1 LRFRGRIPAGL
12 PGPTGVRAIGLPV
25 VRRIGVRRSGG
36 TSGAPRAPALAGAH
50 GGEARTKG
58 IAMPLS
64 IGIVG
69 LPNVG
74 KSTLFNA
81 LTRAQ
86 NAQAANYP
94 FCTIE
99 PNKAIVP
106 VPDPRLDALTSLA
119 KPQKTLP
126 ATVEFTDIAGLV
138 KGASKGEGLGNKFL
152 ANIRETQA
160 VLHVVRCFVDDDVVH
175 VHGKVDPL
183 TDIDVIETE
192 LILADAQAL
201 ENRMDRLRKQ
211 AKAGKEHQARLAV
224 AEKLLAHLMEGRPA
238 SALDGR
244 DEGAMA
250 ELFAELAPITAKP
263 VIYCANVDE
272 SGLEADS
279 PAVAAVRAHAA
290 KTGAPVV
297 KVSARMEE
305 EMAALDDAERAEFL
319 ESYGVES
326 SGLDQVIRTG
336 YQVLGLASYFTV
348 GPKEVRAWTIEQGW
362 KAPKAASVIHTDF
375 ERGFIRA
382 EVIAYADY
390 VTHKTEAACRAA
402 GVLRQE
408 GKEYVV
414 KDGDVMHFLFNV

>member
-1 LRFRGRIPAGL
+1 
-12 PGPTGVRAIGLPV
+12 
-25 VRRIGVRRSGG
+25 
-36 TSGAPRAPALAGAH
+36 
-50 GGEARTKG
+50 
-58 IAMPLS
+58 MPLS

-99 PNKAIVP
+99 PNKAIVA
-106 VPDPRLDALTSLA
+106 VPDERLEKLTNMA
-119 KPQKTLP
+119 KPQKTIP

-138 KGASKGEGLGNKFL
+138 RGASKGEGLGNKFL

-160 VLHVVRCFVDDDVVH
+160 ILHVVRCFDDDDVVH
-175 VHGKVDPL
+175 VHGKVDPV
-183 TDIDVIETE
+183 TDIEVIETE
-192 LILADAQAL
+192 LILADAQVL

-211 AKAGKEHQARLAV
+211 ARASKEHQAKLAV
-224 AEKLLAHLMEGRPA
+224 AEKLLAHLMEGKPA
-238 SALDGR
+238 ATMEGAG
-244 DEGAMA
+244 EGAMA
-250 ELFAELAPITAKP
+250 ELFAELGPITAKP

-272 SGLEADS
+272 AGLSEDGS
-279 PAVAAVRAHAA
+279 QVQAVRAYAA
-290 KTGAPVV
+290 KTDAPVV
-297 KVSARMEE
+297 KVSAKMEE
-305 EMAALDDAERAEFL
+305 EMASLSDEERLEFL

-336 YQVLGLASYFTV
+336 YSVLGLISYFTV

-382 EVIAYADY
+382 EVISYQDY
-390 VTHKTEAACRAA
+390 VSHANEAACRAA

-408 GKEYVV
+408 GKEYVF
-414 KDGDVMHFLFNV
+414 KDGDVVHFLFNV

>member
-1 LRFRGRIPAGL
+1 M
-12 PGPTGVRAIGLPV
+12 
-25 VRRIGVRRSGG
+25 S
-36 TSGAPRAPALAGAH
+36 
-50 GGEARTKG
+50 
-58 IAMPLS
+58 LS

-106 VPDPRLDALTSLA
+106 VPDARLDALA
-119 KPQKTLP
+119 RIANPQRVLP

-160 VLHVVRCFVDDDVVH
+160 ILHVVRCFADDDVVH
-175 VHGKVDPL
+175 VHGEVNPVA
-183 TDIDVIETE
+183 DIEVIETE

-211 AKAGKEHQARLAV
+211 AKAGKEHQARLAA

-238 SALDGR
+238 STMEGSG
-244 DEGAMA
+244 EGAMA
-250 ELFAELAPITAKP
+250 ELFVELSPITAKP

-272 SGLEADS
+272 SGLGEDGAQ
-279 PAVAAVRAHAA
+279 VLAVREYAA
-290 KTGAPVV
+290 RTGAPVV
-297 KVSARMEE
+297 KVSAKMEE
-305 EMAALDDAERAEFL
+305 EMAALSDEERAEFL
-319 ESYGVES
+319 ESFGVDS

-336 YQVLGLASYFTV
+336 YAVLGLISYFTV

-382 EVIAYADY
+382 EVISYQDY
-390 VTHKTEAACRAA
+390 VANGTEAACRAA

-408 GKEYVV
+408 GKEYPV
-414 KDGDVMHFLFNV
+414 KDGDVIHFLFNV

>member
-1 LRFRGRIPAGL
+1 MLD
-12 PGPTGVRAIGLPV
+12 
-25 VRRIGVRRSGG
+25 
-36 TSGAPRAPALAGAH
+36 SGAEPRYVPALRAAL
-50 GGEARTKG
+50 ARAVLCAPNNPCISKV
-58 IAMPLS
+58 IAMSLS

-99 PNKAIVP
+99 PNKAVAP
-106 VPDPRLDALTSLA
+106 VPDPRLDALA
-119 KPQKTLP
+119 RIANPQRVLP

-160 VLHVVRCFVDDDVVH
+160 ILHVVRCFVDDDVVH
-175 VHGKVDPL
+175 VHGGVNPL
-183 TDIDVIETE
+183 EDIEVIETE

-211 AKAGKEHQARLAV
+211 AKAGKEHQAKLAA
-224 AEKLLAHLMEGRPA
+224 AEKLLAHLMEGKPA
-238 SALDGR
+238 SSMPGS
-244 DEGAMA
+244 DEAAMA
-250 ELFAELAPITAKP
+250 ELFAEMGPITAKK
-263 VIYCANVDE
+263 VIYCANVSED
-272 SGLEADS
+272 GLGEDG
-279 PAVAAVRAHAA
+279 PEVQAVRAHAA
-290 KTGAPVV
+290 KTGSPVV

-305 EMAALDDAERAEFL
+305 EMGGLDDAERKEFL

-336 YQVLGLASYFTV
+336 YGVLGLISYFTV
-348 GPKEVRAWTIEQGW
+348 GPKEVRAWTIQDGW
-362 KAPKAASVIHTDF
+362 KAPKAASAIHTDF

-382 EVIAYADY
+382 EVISYSDY
-390 VTHKTEAACRAA
+390 VANGSEAACRSA
-402 GVLRQE
+402 GVLRLE

-414 KDGDVMHFLFNV
+414 RDGDVIHFLFNV

>member
-1 LRFRGRIPAGL
+1 M
-12 PGPTGVRAIGLPV
+12 
-25 VRRIGVRRSGG
+25 S
-36 TSGAPRAPALAGAH
+36 
-50 GGEARTKG
+50 
-58 IAMPLS
+58 LS

-99 PNKAIVP
+99 PNKAVVA
-106 VPDPRLDALTSLA
+106 VPDDRLEKLTSMA
-119 KPQKTLP
+119 NPQKTVP

-160 VLHVVRCFVDDDVVH
+160 ILHVVRCFEDDDVVH
-175 VHGKVDPL
+175 VHGQVDPVG
-183 TDIDVIETE
+183 DIEVIETE
-192 LILADAQAL
+192 LILADAQVL

-211 AKAGKEHQARLAV
+211 AKAGKEHQAKLAV
-224 AEKLLAHLMEGRPA
+224 AEKLLAHLMEGKPA
-238 SALDGR
+238 SAMEGA

-272 SGLEADS
+272 AGLTEDGS
-279 PAVAAVRAHAA
+279 QVQAVRAFAA
-290 KTGAPVV
+290 RTGAPVV
-297 KVSARMEE
+297 KVCAKMEE
-305 EMAALDDAERAEFL
+305 EMATLADEERLEFL
-319 ESYGVES
+319 ESYGVDS

-336 YQVLGLASYFTV
+336 YAVLGLISYFTV
-348 GPKEVRAWTIEQGW
+348 GPKEVRAWTIENGW

-382 EVIAYADY
+382 EVISYQDY
-390 VTHKTEAACRAA
+390 VTHASEAACRAA

-408 GKEYVV
+408 GKEYVF
-414 KDGDVMHFLFNV
+414 KDGDVVHFLFNV

>member
-1 LRFRGRIPAGL
+1 
-12 PGPTGVRAIGLPV
+12 
-25 VRRIGVRRSGG
+25 
-36 TSGAPRAPALAGAH
+36 
-50 GGEARTKG
+50 
-58 IAMPLS
+58 MPLS

-74 KSTLFNA
+74 KSTLYNA

-106 VPDPRLDALTSLA
+106 VPDERLATLA
-119 KPQKTLP
+119 RMANPQKILP

-160 VLHVVRCFVDDDVVH
+160 ILHVVRCFVDDDVVH
-175 VHGKVDPL
+175 VHGQVDPVS
-183 TDIDVIETE
+183 DIEVIETE
-192 LILADAQAL
+192 LILADAQVL

-211 AKAGKEHQARLAV
+211 ARAGKEHQAKLQA
-224 AEKLLAHLMEGRPA
+224 AEQLLAHLMEGRTAA
-238 SALDGR
+238 SLAGR
-244 DEGAMA
+244 EEGAMA
-250 ELFAELAPITAKP
+250 ELYAELAPITAKP

-272 SGLEADS
+272 DGLGEDS
-279 PAVAAVRAHAA
+279 PQVLAVRAHAE

-297 KVSARMEE
+297 KVSAKMEE
-305 EMAALDDAERAEFL
+305 EMGSLSDEERREFL
-319 ESYGVES
+319 ESFGVSS

-336 YQVLGLASYFTV
+336 YIILGLISYFTV

-382 EVIAYADY
+382 EVISYQDY
-390 VTHKTEAACRAA
+390 ISNASEAACRAA

-408 GKEYVV
+408 GKEYQV
-414 KDGDVMHFLFNV
+414 KDGDVIHFLFNV